1 MFTLF
6 IVQIYAYKCK
16 MIQFKESILHLLIY
30 MTVNQRIKILAG
42 SNNSAY
48 ARQIGIS
55 AQSLWNITNDRVGAG
70 IEIVT
75 KVLEAEK
82 DLNAR
87 WLLFGEEPMRSQP
100 TGVNI
105 HQVAAGD
112 GNNQQVSVGELE
124 ALREAL
130 RAKDQLIEVLMAQLK
145 DK

>member
-1 MFTLF
+1 
-6 IVQIYAYKCK
+6 
-16 MIQFKESILHLLIY
+16 

-75 KVLEAEK
+75 KVLEAER

-87 WLLFGEEPMRSQP
+87 WLLFGDEPMRIQP
-100 TGVNI
+100 HGVNI

-112 GNNQQVSVGELE
+112 GNHQHITIGELE
-124 ALREAL
+124 ALKEAL
-130 RAKDQLIEVLMAQLK
+130 RAKDQLIEVLIAQIAQTK